1 MSGLS
6 DVKGWW
12 YAEQVGD
19 WWVIHEGSHVW
30 NGTVFI
36 SLDSE
41 SLARQVVEAH
51 NAALL
56 SLAAAER
63 IAAHSVV

>member
-1 MSGLS
+1 MSA
-6 DVKGWW
+6 DIAGWW
-12 YAEQVGD
+12 YAERVGE
-19 WWVIHEGSHVW
+19 WWVIHEGSHVR

-41 SLARQVVEAH
+41 RAARQVVEAH

-56 SLAAAER
+56 SLAATER
-63 IAAHSVV
+63 NRGRSVV